1 MARSWVAELV
11 ALVRGRNLLMA
22 AAGVAV
28 GGTLA
33 LGRVAVPRELT
44 LAMLSAM
51 LLGAAGNTAN
61 DLWDVPA
68 DRINKP
74 ARPLVSGALS
84 SDAAAVVGGV
94 AGGLGLLLAWLAGAT
109 VLAMALPALV
119 LMIGYSPFLKPQ
131 PVLGNLVVAAI
142 AGLPVVYGA
151 GAVGDWH
158 AGLVPFWLGAL
169 LHMAREIVKDLED
182 IPGDLAAGR
191 RTIPITWGR
200 RAGFL
205 AAALPLAVFVPV
217 ALAPWIA
224 GWYGV
229 RYGFVVLLILIGVA
243 AVTNRLLREDLRGVR
258 AGLKLGMVLGLV
270 ALLWDR
276 L

>member
-33 LGRVAVPRELT
+33 LGRVAVPRELG

-51 LLGAAGNTAN
+51 LLGAAGNAAY
-61 DLWDVPA
+61 DLWDVAA

-74 ARPLVSGALS
+74 LRPLASGALS
-84 SDAAAVVGGV
+84 SDVAALVGGV
-94 AGGLGLLLAWLAGAT
+94 AGGLGLLLAWLAGAA
-109 VLAMALPALV
+109 VLIIAAPALV
-119 LMIGYSPFLKPQ
+119 VMLAYSPLLKPR
-131 PVLGNLVVAAI
+131 PVLGNVVVAAI
-142 AGLPVVYGA
+142 GSLPLVYGA

-158 AGLVPFWLGAL
+158 AGLVPFWLAAL
-169 LHMAREIVKDLED
+169 LHLSREIVKDVED
-182 IPGDLAAGR
+182 IPGDVAAGR

-205 AAALPLAVFVPV
+205 AATLPLVVFAPV
-217 ALAPWIA
+217 ALVPWIA

-229 RYGFVVLLILIGVA
+229 RYGLVVLLILIGVA
-243 AVTNRLLREDLRGVR
+243 AVTGRLLREDLRGVR

>member
-1 MARSWVAELV
+1 MARSWVAELG
-11 ALVRGRNLLMA
+11 ALLRGRNLLIT

-33 LGRVAVPRELT
+33 LGRVALPRELL
-44 LAMLSAM
+44 LAMFSAM
-51 LLGAAGNTAN
+51 LLGAAGNAAN
-61 DLWDVPA
+61 DLWDVET

-74 ARPLVSGALS
+74 GRPLVSGALS
-84 SDAAAVVGGV
+84 TDVAAVVGGV
-94 AGGLGLLLAWLAGAT
+94 AGGLGLLLAWLAGGT
-109 VLAMALPALV
+109 VLTIAVPALV
-119 LMIGYSPFLKPQ
+119 LMVVYSPLLKPQ
-131 PVLGNLVVAAI
+131 PVLGNVVVAAVG
-142 AGLPVVYGA
+142 GLPLVYGA

-158 AGLVPFWLGAL
+158 AGLVPFWLAVL
-169 LHMAREIVKDLED
+169 LHLSREIVKDLED

-205 AAALPLAVFVPV
+205 AAAVPLVAFVPV
-217 ALAPWIA
+217 ALVPWVA

-229 RYGFVVLLILIGVA
+229 RYGLVVLLILCGAA
-243 AVTNRLLREDLRGVR
+243 AVTGRLLHEDLRGVR

>member
-11 ALVRGRNLLMA
+11 ALVRGRNLLIA

-33 LGRVAVPRELT
+33 LGRIAVPRELA

-51 LLGAAGNTAN
+51 LLGAAGNAAN
-61 DLWDVPA
+61 DLWDVEA

-74 ARPLVSGALS
+74 LRPLVSGALS
-84 SDAAAVVGGV
+84 SDVAALLGGV
-94 AGGLGLLLAWLAGAT
+94 AGGLGLLFAWLAGTT
-109 VLAMALPALV
+109 VLTIAVPALL
-119 LMIGYSPFLKPQ
+119 LMLGYSPLLKPQ
-131 PVLGNLVVAAI
+131 PVLGNLVVAVLG
-142 AGLPVVYGA
+142 GLPLLYGA
-151 GAVGDWH
+151 GAVGDWRV
-158 AGLVPFWLGAL
+158 GLVPFSLAAL
-169 LHMAREIVKDLED
+169 LHLSREIVKDVED

-205 AAALPLAVFVPV
+205 AASLPLVAFVPV
-217 ALAPWIA
+217 ALGPWIA

-229 RYGFVVLLILIGVA
+229 RYGLVVLLIVIGVA
-243 AVTNRLLREDLRGVR
+243 AVTGRLLREDLRGVR

>member
-22 AAGVAV
+22 AVGVAA

-33 LGRVAVPRELT
+33 LGRVVVTRELG

-51 LLGAAGNTAN
+51 LLGAAGNAAN
-61 DLWDVPA
+61 DLWDVEA

-74 ARPLVSGALS
+74 TRPLVSGALS
-84 SDAAAVVGGV
+84 SDVAARVGGV
-94 AGGLGLLLAWLAGAT
+94 AGGLGLVLAWLAGAT
-109 VLAMALPALV
+109 VLTLAVPALV
-119 LMIGYSPFLKPQ
+119 LMLAYSPLLKPR
-131 PVLGNLVVAAI
+131 PVLGNVVVAVI
-142 AGLPVVYGA
+142 ASLPLVYGA

-158 AGLVPFWLGAL
+158 AGLVPFWLAAL
-169 LHMAREIVKDLED
+169 LHLSREIVKDVED
-182 IPGDLAAGR
+182 IPGDVAAGR
-191 RTIPITWGR
+191 RTIPVTWGR

-205 AAALPLAVFVPV
+205 AAALPLVAFVPV
-217 ALAPWIA
+217 ALVPWIA
-224 GWYGV
+224 GWYGA
-229 RYGFVVLLILIGVA
+229 RYGLVVLLILSGVA
-243 AVTNRLLREDLRGVR
+243 VVTGRLLRDDLRGVR

>member
-1 MARSWVAELV
+1 MARSWVAEVV
-11 ALVRGRNLLMA
+11 ALVRGRNLLIA
-22 AAGVAV
+22 AVGVAV

-33 LGRVAVPRELT
+33 LGRVALPRELG

-51 LLGAAGNTAN
+51 LLAAAGNAAN
-61 DLWDVPA
+61 DIWDVEA
-68 DRINKP
+68 DRINRP
-74 ARPLVSGALS
+74 LRPLVSGALS
-84 SDAAAVVGGV
+84 ADGAALVGGV
-94 AGGLGLLLAWLAGAT
+94 AGGLGLLLAWLAGTT
-109 VLAMALPALV
+109 VLTIAVPALV
-119 LMIGYSPFLKPQ
+119 LMLAYSPLLKPQ
-131 PVLGNLVVAAI
+131 PVLGNVVIAAI
-142 AGLPVVYGA
+142 ASLPLVYGA

-169 LHMAREIVKDLED
+169 LHLSREIVKDVED

-191 RTIPITWGR
+191 RTIPVLWGR

-205 AAALPLAVFVPV
+205 AASLPLVAFVPV
-217 ALAPWIA
+217 ALVPWVA

-229 RYGFVVLLILIGVA
+229 RYGLVVLLIVIGVA
-243 AVTNRLLREDLRGVR
+243 AVSGRLLREDLRGVR